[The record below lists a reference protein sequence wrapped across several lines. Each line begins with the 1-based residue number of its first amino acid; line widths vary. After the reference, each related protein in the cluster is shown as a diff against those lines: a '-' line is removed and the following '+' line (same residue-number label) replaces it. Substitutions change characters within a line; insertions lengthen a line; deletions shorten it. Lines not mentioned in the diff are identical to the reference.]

1 MVDQHAANVDDAAGA
16 AALGVALGQLE
27 ENGRQRERRRGGAA
41 AAASALELLAREPPL
56 LGAVDVGV
64 RAADESAQPLV
75 LGLDAEGIERA
86 EYLRYVG
93 DAQPGAPWRSSLRRC
108 CAPRRRPPIA
118 RRLKEFGVGGGDQAR
133 RPRVPGD
140 VQLASANPSTLAY
153 LQGDEIG
160 LDAAAVRRLISS
172 YPQLVGLSLDANV
185 RPTAEFLDALGA
197 DAVDALRRH
206 PQILGLSLD
215 ANLKPTRNFWRIAS
229 TSARRWIASLLSAS
243 VERKLAPAVAF
254 LRDEVGIADVGRAA
268 SAQPALLSLSVDAN
282 LRPKLAFLREL
293 GMENLGEQ
301 LGAYPALLSLS
312 LEQNLRPTAAAL
324 IDGGVLAPPDAAL
337 RPRHLAASL
346 DARILPRL
354 EYCQL
359 LRELEAAE
367 QAGLEDDEEEDKA
380 EEKALTLAAVTTES
394 DAAFSRRLGQPD
406 EAFAAFKAARKVRKE
421 AGQLNIPWLPDDV
434 DLAALMAGQTG
445 GGGSR

>member
-1 MVDQHAANVDDAAGA
+1 VV
-16 AALGVALGQLE
+16 LR
-27 ENGRQRERRRGGAA
+27 RQPR
-41 AAASALELLAREPPL
+41 ALEHLLAREPAPL
-56 LGAVDVGV
+56 LGALSDVGV
-64 RAADESAQPLV
+64 RAVDELLLAQPLV
-75 LGLDAEGIERA
+75 LGLDAERVERAA
-86 EYLRYVG
+86 EYLRPYVG
-93 DAQPGAPWRSSLRRC
+93 DAQPLGDFLAQQPQALLWRQDGDT
-108 CAPRRRPPIA
+108 PIA
-118 RRLKEFGVGGGDQAR
+118 RRLKEFGVSAAAIKRAGRAF
-133 RPRVPGD
+133 PAMF
-140 VQLASANPSTLAY
+140 QLASEANLERTLAY

-160 LDAAAVRRLISS
+160 LDAPAVRRLISS

-197 DAVDALRRH
+197 DAADALRRH

-215 ANLKPTRNFWRIAS
+215 ANLKPT
-229 TSARRWIASLLSAS
+229 ARFLESIGVDVGAAVGRHPALLSAS

-268 SAQPALLSLSVDAN
+268 SAQPALLSLSVDGN
-282 LRPKLAFLREL
+282 LRPKHAFLREL

-367 QAGLEDDEEEDKA
+367 QAGLEDDDEEEKA

-445 GGGSR
+445 GGTSR